1 MISQDQLRKLGILSW
16 TDIESGFKDSNI
28 RLGNGFSRSL
38 SPADSFNYES
48 LFTEFLSKCPAEYT
62 NIFGKF
68 DTTNFE
74 NIMEKLTYAIYVNE
88 LFDKQE
94 PRIEEAAKILQDGLI
109 TTIRD
114 IHPKSEAICW
124 DRLETIANKIRF
136 FSDIYTL
143 NYDLFIYHIIMI
155 LKDQF
160 EKNEQHLNSPEY
172 KKLWPYSDSFY
183 GEEYEEGRFRL
194 CKYGIGRVWYRPIYY
209 LHGALFI
216 FSFGEQINEMKLIR
230 KDRDIELIELIGDTI
245 KEGHMPVFVCE
256 GSSDKKLEQ
265 IHLSSYLQWAHKDF
279 AKNEKHKF
287 VIFGCSLSQQDTHII
302 NVLDKSANTLA
313 ISLHIGEKTIDELE
327 IAKQDY
333 DNKFTKAE
341 VRFFNSETLFLH

>member
-1 MISQDQLRKLGILSW
+1 MISQNQLRELEIYSW
-16 TDIESGFKDSNI
+16 ADLENDFKNSSI
-28 RLGNGFSRSL
+28 VLGNGFSRSL
-38 SPADSFNYES
+38 ADTFNYES
-48 LFTEFLSKCPAEYT
+48 LFTEFLSKCPSEHV
-62 NIFGKF
+62 NIFRRF

-94 PRIEEAAKILQDGLI
+94 PKIEEAAKILQDGLI

-114 IHPKSEAICW
+114 IHPKSEAIFW

-160 EKNEQHLNSPEY
+160 EKNEQQLNSPEY
-172 KKLWPYSDSFY
+172 KKLWQYSDSFY
-183 GEEYEEGRFRL
+183 GDEHEGEFRR
-194 CKYGIGRVWYRPIYY
+194 CKYYIESTWYRAVYY

-216 FSFGEQINEMKLIR
+216 FGFGEQIGEMKLIR
-230 KDRDIELIELIGDTI
+230 KDREIELIELIGDTI
-245 KEGHMPVFVCE
+245 KEGNMPVFVCE

-265 IHLSSYLQWAHKDF
+265 INSSSYLKWVHKVFDRT
-279 AKNEKHKF
+279 KQHKF

-302 NVLDKSANTLA
+302 DVLDKPANSLA
-313 ISLHIGEKTIDELE
+313 ISLHIGEKTIGKLKTIE
-327 IAKQDY
+327 QDY
-333 DNKFTKAE
+333 ENKFTKAE
-341 VRFFNSETLFLH
+341 VRFFDSATLFLP

>member
-1 MISQDQLRKLGILSW
+1 MISQDQLRELEIYSWADLENDFKNSSIL
-16 TDIESGFKDSNI
+16 
-28 RLGNGFSRSL
+28 LGNGFSRSL
-38 SPADSFNYES
+38 ADTFNYES
-48 LFTEFLSKCPAEYT
+48 LFTEFLSKCPSEYA
-62 NIFGKF
+62 NIFRRF

-74 NIMEKLTYAIYVNE
+74 NIMEKLIHAKYVNE

-94 PRIEEAAKILQDGLI
+94 PKIEEAAKILQDGLI

-114 IHPKSEAICW
+114 IHPKSEAIFW

-160 EKNEQHLNSPEY
+160 DKNQQQPNSPEH
-172 KKLWPYSDSFY
+172 KKLWQYSDSFY
-183 GEEYEEGRFRL
+183 GEEYEGRFKR
-194 CKYGIGRVWYRPIYY
+194 CQYYIASERYRAIYY

-216 FSFGEQINEMKLIR
+216 FGFGEQIDEMKLIR
-230 KDRDIELIELIGDTI
+230 KGREIELIELIGDTI
-245 KEGHMPVFVCE
+245 KEGDMPVFVCE

-265 IHLSSYLQWAHKDF
+265 IKSSSYLKWVHKVF
-279 AKNEKHKF
+279 AKTAEHKF

-302 NVLDKSANTLA
+302 NVLDKSANALA
-313 ISLHIGEKTIDELE
+313 ISLHIGEKTIDKLKTIE
-327 IAKQDY
+327 QDY
-333 DNKFTKAE
+333 ENKFTKAE
-341 VRFFNSETLFLH
+341 VRFFDSETLFLH